1 MTEARVKKIGRK
13 PSREPPRRQPLKRQA
28 DVAGRVYDAI
38 HHKAIHFHLLPG
50 QHVNE
55 LALAKELNV
64 SRTPIR
70 EALNRLASESLM
82 SFVPNKGFYTRSID
96 IDSIHSLFEV
106 RNGLETMA
114 VRLACERAP
123 IEAIDALATYW
134 RGIKAIS
141 KKLTVPEIVQHDEA
155 FHERLVEL
163 ARNPELTRLVKETN
177 ARIHF
182 MRVVAMD
189 SRFYRQITFEDHLA
203 IIEALRRRDTTEC
216 LRRVEKHI
224 AFTRNDIEKI
234 AKETIARIY
243 LRKPDGHA
251 A

>member
-1 MTEARVKKIGRK
+1 MTEPRAKKEGRK
-13 PSREPPRRQPLKRQA
+13 PAKQTVRRRPLKRQA
-28 DVAGRVYDAI
+28 DVVGRVYDAI
-38 HHKAIHFHLLPG
+38 HHKAIHFLLLPG

-70 EALNRLASESLM
+70 EALNRLASENLM
-82 SFVPNKGFYTRSID
+82 TFVPNKGFYTRPID

-123 IEAIDALATYW
+123 IESIEALAVYW

-141 KKLTVPEIVQHDEA
+141 KKLTVPEIVLHDEA

-189 SRFYRQITFEDHLA
+189 SRFYRQITFEDHLG
-203 IIEALRRRDTTEC
+203 IIEALRRRDVAEC
-216 LRRVEKHI
+216 LRRIEKHI
-224 AFTRNDIEKI
+224 AFTRDDIEKI
-234 AKETIARIY
+234 TKETVARIY
-243 LRKPDGHA
+243 LRKPVSDVA
-251 A
+251 